1 MSDDWMQRLRATT
14 DRLYQEADAP
24 PITPRI
30 TPQIT
35 PPNPPPPTV
44 KRKPYTT
51 PSGATHRAQRAQNA
65 ATRIHKKKRPR

>member
-14 DRLYQEADAP
+14 DRLYQEADTP
-24 PITPRI
+24 PITP
-30 TPQIT
+30 QI
-35 PPNPPPPTV
+35 PPTNPPPPTV